1 MSSSYSFPLLSLGE
15 MVSSLS
21 QLHILTIKS
30 EDLSNPTFDIV
41 SSIYTA
47 ILSHLDP
54 LGEDLS
60 NADFGALELLENPDG
75 HFTSVRVLNLYH
87 KMTDLIAS
95 SCSMDFTLKDLLFP
109 KRDRTAVF
117 ISGII
122 NLCLYNQDKLNNL
135 QPIVE
140 KMEGLEEQRLELE
153 AKISELNKEILNHEE
168 MSKMEQPIIQEVEAE
183 VKELRQTIQS
193 LNKQQMS
200 LKASF
205 RTVNDKTKEI
215 DDKISSAEF
224 ELVKSA
230 QENSKL
236 RSKIVQSPDKLQR
249 ALEEKK
255 SIRAEAKNAER
266 AAMQC
271 FQERSSTV
279 EVYLKACKKL
289 SKYLVEMQALQEQ
302 VNSAKAVD
310 KDVKVLKAK
319 LSDEG
324 VLDMSLEAKVVEW
337 QGKVEQAVDL
347 KNALEKERGLKW
359 AEAIKELNKVKLQI
373 ESKLHDLE
381 VRERNVE
388 AMVAKADS
396 MNNKISSV
404 RESGTAIQQML
415 GNKCEEI
422 VAEVRNYSN
431 SIGAFFQ
438 TFEAELERAEPIDI
452 SHGNLI

>member
-1 MSSSYSFPLLSLGE
+1 MSSSYSFPLLPVGE

-30 EDLSNPTFDIV
+30 EDLSYPTFDIV

-87 KMTDLIAS
+87 KMTGS
-95 SCSMDFTLKDLLFP
+95 YRFFLFHGFHAQRSP
-109 KRDRTAVF
+109 FPQARSDRSLHKVWP
-117 ISGII
+117 
-122 NLCLYNQDKLNNL
+122 CRL
-135 QPIVE
+135 Q
-140 KMEGLEEQRLELE
+140 
-153 AKISELNKEILNHEE
+153 LNKEILNHEE

-183 VKELRQTIQS
+183 VKELQQTIQS

-205 RTVNDKTKEI
+205 RMVNDKTKEI

-224 ELVKSA
+224 ELGKRA
-230 QENSKL
+230 QEFSKL

-289 SKYLVEMQALQEQ
+289 SKHLVEMQALQEQ
-302 VNSAKAVD
+302 R
-310 KDVKVLKAK
+310 
-319 LSDEG
+319 
-324 VLDMSLEAKVVEW
+324 
-337 QGKVEQAVDL
+337 GKEQ
-347 KNALEKERGLKW
+347 K
-359 AEAIKELNKVKLQI
+359 
-373 ESKLHDLE
+373 
-381 VRERNVE
+381 
-388 AMVAKADS
+388 M
-396 MNNKISSV
+396 
-404 RESGTAIQQML
+404 T
-415 GNKCEEI
+415 
-422 VAEVRNYSN
+422 
-431 SIGAFFQ
+431 
-438 TFEAELERAEPIDI
+438 
-452 SHGNLI
+452 

>member
-1 MSSSYSFPLLSLGE
+1 MRAMSPSYSFPLLPAGE

-21 QLHILTIKS
+21 QLHILTFKS

-95 SCSMDFTLKDLLFP
+95 SCSMDFTLKDLLFL
-109 KRDRTAVF
+109 KRDRTA
-117 ISGII
+117 
-122 NLCLYNQDKLNNL
+122 
-135 QPIVE
+135 
-140 KMEGLEEQRLELE
+140 
-153 AKISELNKEILNHEE
+153 LNKEILNHEE

-183 VKELRQTIQS
+183 VKELQQTIQS

-224 ELVKSA
+224 ELGKHA
-230 QENSKL
+230 QEFSKL
-236 RSKIVQSPDKLQR
+236 QSKIVQSPDKLQR

-289 SKYLVEMQALQEQ
+289 SKHLVEMQALQEQ
-302 VNSAKAVD
+302 VNYAKAVD

-324 VLDMSLEAKVVEW
+324 VLDMSVIIRTPLV
-337 QGKVEQAVDL
+337 
-347 KNALEKERGLKW
+347 
-359 AEAIKELNKVKLQI
+359 
-373 ESKLHDLE
+373 H
-381 VRERNVE
+381 
-388 AMVAKADS
+388 
-396 MNNKISSV
+396 
-404 RESGTAIQQML
+404 
-415 GNKCEEI
+415 
-422 VAEVRNYSN
+422 
-431 SIGAFFQ
+431 FFR

-452 SHGNLI
+452 SHGLAKIIPRFDTTSSG